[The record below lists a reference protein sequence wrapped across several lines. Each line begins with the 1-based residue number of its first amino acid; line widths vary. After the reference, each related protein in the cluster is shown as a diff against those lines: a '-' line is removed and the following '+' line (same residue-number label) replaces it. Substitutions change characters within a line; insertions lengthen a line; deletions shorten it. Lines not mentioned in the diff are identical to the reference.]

1 MAMWHVVGGYG
12 DGIFVREGC
21 SLGSERYNQKLGTFA
36 QIWEEEVRDGRLR
49 YTKLAGDG
57 PKSGW
62 VTINKRILTDA
73 DPSTSDC
80 DWTLQ
85 RTEDGE
91 WTKPLCIRAEQT
103 SRGRWHRIDFSK
115 CRNTQ
120 AIKQVTMDDVLAARL
135 DVDDSDDEAN
145 TVVDPALA
153 YGGGMGIAGLV
164 QMSSS
169 RKHSATASECP
180 DVVSLMTPPG
190 SPTQADAQ
198 MYIQMTP
205 PVSPAQKRKSLSDL
219 YSVHKTKSPVVQQGN
234 RKSLS
239 DWYCEDLSPEVID
252 DSEADL
258 EVWPQSPPRRVSK
271 GGA

>member
-1 MAMWHVVGGYG
+1 MWHVVGGYG

-21 SLGSERYNQKLGTFA
+21 SLGSERYNLKLGTFA

-73 DPSTSDC
+73 DPFTPVSDS
-80 DWTLQ
+80 TLQ

-103 SRGRWHRIDFSK
+103 SRGRWHRIDFAK

-120 AIKQVTMDDVLAARL
+120 AIKQITMEDVLAARL
-135 DVDDSDDEAN
+135 DADDSDDEAN
-145 TVVDPALA
+145 AVVDPALA

-164 QMSSS
+164 RMGST
-169 RKHSATASECP
+169 RKHSATGSECP
-180 DVVSLMTPPG
+180 DIVSLMTPPG
-190 SPTQADAQ
+190 SPRQADAQ
-198 MYIQMTP
+198 MCIPMTP
-205 PVSPAQKRKSLSDL
+205 PESPAQKRKSLSDW
-219 YSVHKTKSPVVQQGN
+219 YSADKVNSPVAPRGN

-239 DWYCEDLSPEVID
+239 DWYCGDLSPEVIE
-252 DSEADL
+252 DSEPDL
-258 EVWPQSPPRRVSK
+258 EDWPQSPPRRVSK

>member
-1 MAMWHVVGGYG
+1 MWHVVGGYG

-57 PKSGW
+57 PSSGW
-62 VTINKRILTDA
+62 VTISKRILTDA
-73 DPSTSDC
+73 DASASDC
-80 DWTLQ
+80 DSTTLQ

-91 WTKPLCIRAEQT
+91 WSKHLCIRSDET

-120 AIKQVTMDDVLAARL
+120 TIKQITMDEILAARL
-135 DVDDSDDEAN
+135 DVDDSDDEGEKA
-145 TVVDPALA
+145 VDPAVA
-153 YGGGMGIAGLV
+153 YGGGMGIAGLI
-164 QMSSS
+164 QMGSS
-169 RKHSATASECP
+169 RKHSATVSECP
-180 DVVSLMTPPG
+180 DVVSLMTPPS
-190 SPTQADAQ
+190 SPRQADAQ
-198 MYIQMTP
+198 MYIPMTP
-205 PVSPAQKRKSLSDL
+205 PDSPAQKRKSLSDW
-219 YSVHKTKSPVVQQGN
+219 YSMDKVSSPVTHGRN

-239 DWYCEDLSPEVID
+239 DWYGADLSPEVVD
-252 DSEADL
+252 GPEADV
-258 EVWPQSPPRRVSK
+258 EDWPQSPPRRVSK

>member
-1 MAMWHVVGGYG
+1 MWHVVGGYG

-21 SLGSERYNQKLGTFA
+21 SLASERYNLKLGTFA
-36 QIWEEEVRDGRLR
+36 QVWEEEVRDGRLR

-57 PKSGW
+57 PNSGW

-73 DPSTSDC
+73 DPSTPDY

-120 AIKQVTMDDVLAARL
+120 AVKQITMDDVLAARL
-135 DVDDSDDEAN
+135 DVDDSDNEAD
-145 TVVDPALA
+145 TLVDPAMA
-153 YGGGMGIAGLV
+153 YGGGRGIAGLV
-164 QMSSS
+164 QMRSS
-169 RKHSATASECP
+169 RKHSAMALQCL
-180 DVVSLMTPPG
+180 DVDSLMTPPG
-190 SPTQADAQ
+190 SPTQVDAQ
-198 MYIQMTP
+198 MYIPMTP
-205 PVSPAQKRKSLSDL
+205 PESPGQKRKSLSDW
-219 YSVHKTKSPVVQQGN
+219 YDVDSVDSPLPQRGN

-239 DWYCEDLSPEVID
+239 DWYGGDLSPEVID
-252 DSEADL
+252 GSEVDL
-258 EVWPQSPPRRVSK
+258 EDWPQSPPRRVSK